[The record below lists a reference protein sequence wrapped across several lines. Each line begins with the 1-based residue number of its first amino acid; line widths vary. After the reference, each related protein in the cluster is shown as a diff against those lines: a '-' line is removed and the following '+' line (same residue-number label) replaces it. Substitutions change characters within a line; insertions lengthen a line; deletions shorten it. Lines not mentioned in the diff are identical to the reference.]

1 MARIALDDVARE
13 TLDRIALAGARGIHA
28 RALLERDL
36 AVALATTEG
45 EADARRRDVEAQGRA
60 PGLTEQ
66 RPRGGAREDGHR
78 CGYYGAIIVRSRWPA
93 QPQQSAA
100 AHGCSNCCWCQ
111 MMSCVKQRWGQTSS
125 A

>member
-1 MARIALDDVARE
+1 MPRRRRRDLIAHRADVACRAF
-13 TLDRIALAGARGIHA
+13 DGAERQRAAA
-28 RALLERDL
+28 RAGD
-36 AVALATTEG
+36 G

-60 PGLTEQ
+60 PGFTEQ